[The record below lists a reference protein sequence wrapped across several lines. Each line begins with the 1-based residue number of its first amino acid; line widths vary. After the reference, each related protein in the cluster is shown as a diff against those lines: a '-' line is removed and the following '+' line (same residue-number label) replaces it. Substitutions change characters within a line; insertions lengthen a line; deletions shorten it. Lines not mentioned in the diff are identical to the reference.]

1 MNGDNMLLQ
10 CLIQIQHSWY
20 FPRVKNKCWIV
31 VFMQCQSIEIPHG
44 DNNHL
49 HFLGL
54 GKFGPLTSHHFIGN

>member
-1 MNGDNMLLQ
+1 MLLQ

-20 FPRVKNKCWIV
+20 FPCVKKSVGLLYLWDVNLL
-31 VFMQCQSIEIPHG
+31 IPHG

-54 GKFGPLTSHHFIGN
+54 GKFGPLISYHFIGN